1 MLIARFRHAILRAMR
16 PVVAVDLGGTNIRAA
31 FYPSGEPPATK
42 TTTRPTR
49 AADGAQAVLDHI
61 NEAIEALAIPA
72 EARSSLAVA
81 IGAPGPL
88 DRERGVIVHA
98 PNLPGWLNLPLG
110 QILHRHW
117 NCPVLVENDAN
128 MAALGEWRFGAGRG
142 AHHLI
147 MLTLG
152 TGIGGGI
159 IVDDQL
165 VRGARGLAGEVG
177 HIPVQPDGPLCSCG
191 RPGHLEALASGPA
204 IARQVREKG
213 GLQRS
218 SGPDGATAE
227 EISAAART
235 GDAVATAVLH
245 GAAQALGL
253 ALAGLVHTFNPERII
268 LGGGVARAGGP
279 FLENVRRALSD
290 SLMSPAF
297 GEALEV
303 VPSSLGDE
311 AALLGG
317 LALVQ
322 TSL

>member
-1 MLIARFRHAILRAMR
+1 MR

-31 FYPSGEPPATK
+31 FYPTGEPPAAK
-42 TTTRPTR
+42 TTARPTQ

-61 NEAIEALAIPA
+61 HEAIEALGIPA
-72 EARSSLAVA
+72 SSRASLAIA

-88 DRERGVIVHA
+88 DRDRGVIVHA

-110 QILHRHW
+110 QILHNHW
-117 NCPVLVENDAN
+117 SCPVFVENDAN
-128 MAALGEWRFGAGRG
+128 MAVLGEWRFGSGQG

-159 IVDDQL
+159 IVDDRL
-165 VRGARGLAGEVG
+165 VRGALGLAGEVG
-177 HIPVQPDGPLCSCG
+177 HIPVQLDGPLCSCG
-191 RPGHLEALASGPA
+191 KPGHLEALASGPA
-204 IARQVREKG
+204 IARQVRERG
-213 GLQRS
+213 GLQRA
-218 SGPDGATAE
+218 GADEEATAE
-227 EISAAART
+227 EVSAAARA
-235 GDAVATAVLH
+235 GDPVAASVLQV
-245 GAAQALGL
+245 AAHALGA

-279 FLENVRRALSD
+279 FLEDVKRTLLD
-290 SLMSPAF
+290 SLMAPAF
-297 GEALEV
+297 GEGLEV
-303 VPSSLGDE
+303 LPSSLGDE

>member
-1 MLIARFRHAILRAMR
+1 MR

-31 FYPSGEPPATK
+31 FYPEGQPPAAK

-61 NEAIEALAIPA
+61 NEAIEALGLPA
-72 EARSSLAVA
+72 EARASLAIA

-88 DRERGVIVHA
+88 DRDRGVIVHA
-98 PNLPGWLNLPLG
+98 PNLPGWLDLPLG
-110 QILHRHW
+110 QILHNHW
-117 NCPVLVENDAN
+117 SCPVFVENDAN
-128 MAALGEWRFGAGRG
+128 LAALGEWRFGAGRG

-159 IVDDQL
+159 IVDDRL
-165 VRGARGLAGEVG
+165 VRGAQGLAGELG
-177 HIPVQPDGPLCSCG
+177 HIPIQPFGPLCSCG
-191 RPGHLEALASGPA
+191 KPGHLEAMASGPA
-204 IARQVREKG
+204 IARQVRERG
-213 GLQRS
+213 GLQS
-218 SGPDGATAE
+218 EGAAGDATAE
-227 EISAAART
+227 EIAAAARA
-235 GDAVATAVLH
+235 GDPVALSVLQV
-245 GAAQALGL
+245 AAQALGM

-279 FLENVRRALSD
+279 FLEDVKRALLD

-297 GEALEV
+297 SERLDV
-303 VPSSLGDE
+303 LPSSLGDE

-322 TSL
+322 TST